1 MTIDEFAAVKRAIA
15 SVVRETLNLART
27 EPNRE
32 KVRVQAKEYA
42 EQLILPSVTALREQ
56 ALEDGFN
63 QGRASAPA
71 EAL

>member
-1 MTIDEFAAVKRAIA
+1 
-15 SVVRETLNLART
+15 
-27 EPNRE
+27 
-32 KVRVQAKEYA
+32 
-42 EQLILPSVTALREQ
+42 LILPSVTALREQ